1 MHPAAWRKNM
11 ITWEERAKLLQAESQ
26 RFQQYLNGLPDDA
39 WSKQSACD
47 LWRVE
52 DVVAH
57 LVGNA
62 EFYAS
67 TVERGLKGESDPP
80 EGRPAAGTG
89 HPSLGAAGTASG
101 AIANREKLGGELLS
115 ALEART
121 YHLVQLLTGL
131 SEEDR
136 AKPCYHAGGI
146 VPAGNFVDLRFK
158 ELALHQWDIRSAL
171 ESGVNLVP
179 GSLHSMVVLLTES
192 FASGSIRWAFWSG
205 PALDQPVRYR
215 FDVREPAPFKA
226 DIVVEGDKF
235 SFEECSTGS
244 ADVIFRCD
252 TGTLALM
259 MYGRLDASAAISQG
273 SLEVEGAG
281 ELAARFSQWFK
292 GI

>member
-1 MHPAAWRKNM
+1 MSS
-11 ITWEERAKLLQAESQ
+11 WEERAKLLQSESQ
-26 RFQQYLNGLPDDA
+26 KFQQYLTGLPDDA

-67 TVERGLKGESDPP
+67 TVERGLKGEFGPP
-80 EGRPAAGTG
+80 EGRPPAGTG
-89 HPSLGAAGTASG
+89 HPSVGAAGTAAG

-115 ALEART
+115 TLEART
-121 YHLVQLLTGL
+121 NHLVELLTGL
-131 SEEDR
+131 NEEDR
-136 AKPCYHAGGI
+136 QTPCYHPGSI

-171 ESGVNLVP
+171 EPGVSLVP
-179 GSLHSMVVLLTES
+179 GSLSSMVLLLNES

-215 FDVREPAPFKA
+215 FDVQEPVPFRA
-226 DIVVEGDKF
+226 DILVEGDKF
-235 SFEECSTGS
+235 RFEKSSCDS
-244 ADVIFRCD
+244 ADVTFRCG

-259 MYGRLDASAAISQG
+259 MSGRLDASEAISQG
-273 SLEVEGAG
+273 SLEVEGDAAS
-281 ELAARFSQWFK
+281 AARFGQWFK

>member
-1 MHPAAWRKNM
+1 MSS
-11 ITWEERAKLLQAESQ
+11 WEERAKLLQSESQ
-26 RFQQYLNGLPDDA
+26 KFQQYLTGLPDDA

-67 TVERGLKGESDPP
+67 TVERGLKREFDPP
-80 EGRPAAGTG
+80 EGRPPAGTG
-89 HPSLGAAGTASG
+89 HPSVGAAGTASG

-115 ALEART
+115 TLEART
-121 YHLVQLLTGL
+121 NHLVELLTGL
-131 SEEDR
+131 NEEDR
-136 AKPCYHAGGI
+136 QTPCYHPGSI

-171 ESGVNLVP
+171 EPGVSLVP
-179 GSLHSMVVLLTES
+179 GSLSSMVLLLNES

-215 FDVREPAPFKA
+215 FDVQEPVPFRA
-226 DIVVEGDKF
+226 DILVEGDKF
-235 SFEECSTGS
+235 RFEKSSGDS
-244 ADVIFRCD
+244 ADVTFRCG

-259 MYGRLDASAAISQG
+259 MSGRLDASEAISQG
-273 SLEVEGAG
+273 SLEVEGDAAS
-281 ELAARFSQWFK
+281 AARFGQWFK

>member
-1 MHPAAWRKNM
+1 MNA
-11 ITWEERAKLLQAESQ
+11 WEERAKRLDSESQ
-26 RFQQYLNGLPDDA
+26 AFQQYLTELPDDD
-39 WSKQSACD
+39 WSKQSACS

-67 TVERGLKGESDPP
+67 TVERGLKGEIDPP

-89 HPSLGAAGTASG
+89 HPSVGAAGTAAG
-101 AIANREKLGGELLS
+101 AIANRENLGGELLS

-121 YHLVQLLTGL
+121 NHLVQLLTGL

-136 AKPCYHAGGI
+136 QTPCYHPGSI

-171 ESGVNLVP
+171 EPGVGLAP
-179 GSLHSMVVLLTES
+179 GSLSSMVVLLTES

-205 PALDQPVRYR
+205 PALEQPVRYR
-215 FDVREPAPFKA
+215 FDVREPAAFKA

-235 SFEECSTGS
+235 RFEESPDS
-244 ADVIFRCD
+244 PADVTFRCD

-259 MYGRLDASAAISQG
+259 MYGRLDASEAISQG
-273 SLEVEGAG
+273 SLEVEGDSA
-281 ELAARFSQWFK
+281 LAARFGQWFK

>member
-1 MHPAAWRKNM
+1 MS
-11 ITWEERAKLLQAESQ
+11 TWEERAKLLQSESQ
-26 RFQQYLNGLPDDA
+26 RFQQYLTELPGDA

-67 TVERGLKGESDPP
+67 TVERGLKGEIDPP

-89 HPSLGAAGTASG
+89 HPSLGAAGTAAG
-101 AIANREKLGGELLS
+101 AIANREKLGEELLA

-121 YHLVQLLTGL
+121 THLVQLLTGL
-131 SEEDR
+131 SEENR
-136 AKPCYHAGGI
+136 NKPCYHAGGI

-171 ESGVNLVP
+171 ESGVDLVP
-179 GSLHSMVVLLTES
+179 VSLALMVVLLTES

-235 SFEECSTGS
+235 RFEEPSAGS
-244 ADVIFRCD
+244 ADVTFRCD

-273 SLEVEGAG
+273 SLEVEGDSA
-281 ELAARFSQWFK
+281 LASRFGQWFK

>member
-1 MHPAAWRKNM
+1 MSS
-11 ITWEERAKLLQAESQ
+11 WEERAKLLQSESQ
-26 RFQQYLNGLPDDA
+26 KFQQYLTGLPDDA

-67 TVERGLKGESDPP
+67 TVERGLKGEFDPP
-80 EGRPAAGTG
+80 EGRPPAGTG
-89 HPSLGAAGTASG
+89 HPSVGAAGTAAG
-101 AIANREKLGGELLS
+101 AIANREKLSGELLS
-115 ALEART
+115 TLEART
-121 YHLVQLLTGL
+121 NHLVELLTGL
-131 SEEDR
+131 NEEDR
-136 AKPCYHAGGI
+136 QTPCYHPGSI

-171 ESGVNLVP
+171 EPGVSLVP
-179 GSLHSMVVLLTES
+179 GSLSSMVLLLNES

-215 FDVREPAPFKA
+215 FDVQEPVPFRA
-226 DIVVEGDKF
+226 DILVEGDKF
-235 SFEECSTGS
+235 RFEKSSCDS
-244 ADVIFRCD
+244 ADVTFRCG

-259 MYGRLDASAAISQG
+259 MSGRLDASEAISQG
-273 SLEVEGAG
+273 SLEVEGDAAS
-281 ELAARFSQWFK
+281 AARFGQWFK

>member
-1 MHPAAWRKNM
+1 MNS
-11 ITWEERAKLLQAESQ
+11 WEERAKFLQSESQ
-26 RFQQYLNGLPDDA
+26 NFQRYLNELPDES

-47 LWRVE
+47 LWRIE

-67 TVERGLKGESDPP
+67 TVERGLKGDLDPP

-89 HPSLGAAGTASG
+89 HPSLGAAGTAAG
-101 AIANREKLGGELLS
+101 AIANREKLGVELLS

-121 YHLVQLLTGL
+121 NHLIQLLTGL
-131 SEEDR
+131 SKEDR
-136 AKPCYHAGGI
+136 RTPCYHPGSI

-171 ESGVNLVP
+171 EHGVSLAP
-179 GSLHSMVVLLTES
+179 GSLSSMVVLLTES

-215 FDVREPAPFKA
+215 FDVSAPTSFKA

-235 SFEECSTGS
+235 RFEESPARP
-244 ADVIFRCD
+244 ADVTFRCD

-259 MYGRLDASAAISQG
+259 MYGRLDASEAISQG
-273 SLEVEGAG
+273 SLEVEGDNASSAQFG
-281 ELAARFSQWFK
+281 QWFK